1 MSDSVSVII
10 SIIVENLGVEESMVT
25 RDARFSEDLG
35 ANSLD
40 TVEIIME
47 LEIEFSITITD
58 EEAENIKTVGEAI
71 DYIEN
76 NT

>member
-1 MSDSVSVII
+1 VVSGII
-10 SIIVENLGVEESMVT
+10 SIIVENLEVDESMVT
-25 RDARFSEDLG
+25 RDARFLEDLG

-40 TVEIIME
+40 TVEIILE
-47 LEIEFSITITD
+47 FEIEFSITIPD
-58 EEAENIKTVGEAI
+58 KEAENIKTVGEAI